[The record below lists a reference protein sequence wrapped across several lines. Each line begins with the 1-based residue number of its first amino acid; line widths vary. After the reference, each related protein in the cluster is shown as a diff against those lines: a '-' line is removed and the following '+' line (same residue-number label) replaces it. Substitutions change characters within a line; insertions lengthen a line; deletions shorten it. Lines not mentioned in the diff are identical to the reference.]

1 MLSRFC
7 MLIFF
12 FFFFKQKTAY
22 EMLRSLVGSE
32 MCIRDSINAEYGIL
46 GVPGMEDFAELQRK
60 SAIMQG
66 STKSDSADLSKDS
79 QHTQKEAAKAQEKP
93 KLDPRQAEMMRL
105 NDQLDVYTRKIEVEL
120 RKISEIGSQ
129 ITEVKQ
135 NIKSQQDDILEWAG
149 RSGVSN
155 AAKDSNMQIQ
165 KQIRQLENRLEK
177 ALIKFNE
184 AIAHNKALR
193 EEIDGLRR
201 ERVVFDSIYK
211 KLEKELDQKKKEMAN
226 IIEISNSAYES
237 RDQAQQEMQALK
249 KQLEEE
255 QAAFEEEWKD
265 LGRIIEADRQRKAV
279 RAAKVEDVTGQRGE
293 MTVEEE
299 VGMKKKLIKGTW
311 AIARDK
317 ASMHVQA
324 EKVQTYEEAFAR
336 IMDATDIH
344 SIDALVDTFINA
356 EDKNFTLFNFV
367 NELTSEIEKLEEQ
380 ISDIKAEVDKY
391 RGQDMNSDH
400 QRKKI
405 LKDLEEKLGRTETKA
420 EQYDAKFGQSTKI
433 LSSLKDG
440 IHAIFT
446 NIGCN
451 MNGVSEV
458 LGTGGVTEGNI
469 MTYLGL
475 IEQRTN
481 EMLSMYNNI
490 AKQHDGGPDQ
500 ELHRTAQSSMLGP
513 QSAPGT
519 THIAI
524 LPPTTGDEYDEE
536 EEASED
542 DDETRPLTRDE
553 LKAKAQKTM
562 SRKEM
567 KKPNKKPRTAKK

>member
-1 MLSRFC
+1 MAEEP
-7 MLIFF
+7 I
-12 FFFFKQKTAY
+12 
-22 EMLRSLVGSE
+22 RSV
-32 MCIRDSINAEYGIL
+32 DADY
-46 GVPGMEDFAELQRK
+46 AELQRK
-60 SAIMQG
+60 MAIMNPESPG
-66 STKSDSADLSKDS
+66 GDEES
-79 QHTQKEAAKAQEKP
+79 QAAALNREAQRIQAEAEKAQQP
-93 KLDPRQAEMMRL
+93 KVDPRQLEMMRL

-120 RKISEIGSQ
+120 RKITRISGHIE
-129 ITEVKQ
+129 EVKQ
-135 NIKSQQDDILEWAG
+135 NIKAQQDEILEWAG
-149 RSGVSN
+149 RSGVAN

-184 AIAHNKALR
+184 AIAHNKSLR

-265 LGRIIEADRQRKAV
+265 LGRIIEADRARKAS
-279 RAAKVEDVTGQRGE
+279 RTKQVEEIGQRGE
-293 MTVEEE
+293 MSVEEE
-299 VGMKKKLIKGTW
+299 AGMKKKLIKGTW

-336 IMDATDIH
+336 IMDATNIH
-344 SIDALVDTFINA
+344 SIDELVDTFINA

-380 ISDIKAEVDKY
+380 IGEIKSEVDKY
-391 RGQDMNSDH
+391 RGQDVNSDH

-420 EQYDAKFGQSTKI
+420 EQFDAKFAQSTKI

-451 MNGVSEV
+451 MSGVSEV

-481 EMLSMYNNI
+481 EMLSMYNNVV
-490 AKQHDGGPDQ
+490 KQHDGSAE
-500 ELHRTAQSSMLGP
+500 ELSRMGSSMLGP

-524 LPPTTGDEYDEE
+524 LPPTTGDEYEE
-536 EEASED
+536 EEESED
-542 DDETRPLTRDE
+542 EDETRPLTRDE

-562 SRKEM
+562 SKKEM
-567 KKPNKKPRTAKK
+567 KKPKKVRVKK

>member
-1 MLSRFC
+1 MDSDR
-7 MLIFF
+7 
-12 FFFFKQKTAY
+12 QKFGKHADGEIAKETKT
-22 EMLRSLVGSE
+22 L
-32 MCIRDSINAEYGIL
+32 DSI
-46 GVPGMEDFAELQRK
+46 
-60 SAIMQG
+60 
-66 STKSDSADLSKDS
+66 SKENVRL
-79 QHTQKEAAKAQEKP
+79 QKEVAKKEEKP
-93 KLDPRQAEMMRL
+93 KVDMRQQEMMRL
-105 NDQLDVYTRKIEVEL
+105 NDQLDVYTRKIEVEQ
-120 RKISEIGSQ
+120 RKVVELNAQ
-129 ITEVKQ
+129 IEEVKV
-135 NIKSQQDDILEWAG
+135 NIAAQQKDILLWSG
-149 RSGVSN
+149 RSGVAN
-155 AAKDSNMQIQ
+155 AAKDSNQAIQ

-184 AIAHNKALR
+184 ALAHNKELR

-211 KLEKELDQKKKEMAN
+211 KLERELDHKKKEMAN

-255 QAAFEEEWKD
+255 QAAFEEE
-265 LGRIIEADRQRKAV
+265 L
-279 RAAKVEDVTGQRGE
+279 
-293 MTVEEE
+293 
-299 VGMKKKLIKGTW
+299 GMKKKLIKGTW

-336 IMDATDIH
+336 IMDATNIH
-344 SIDALVDTFINA
+344 SIDELVDTLINA

-380 ISDIKAEVDKY
+380 IQDIKAEVEKY

-420 EQYDAKFGQSTKI
+420 EQYDAKFAHSTKI
-433 LSSLKDG
+433 LGSLKDG
-440 IHAIFT
+440 IHSIFS

-451 MNGVSEV
+451 MTGVSEV

-475 IEQRTN
+475 IEQRAN
-481 EMLSMYNNI
+481 EMSSIHNHVI
-490 AKQHDGGPDQ
+490 KQRQGDDSRAAAAAP
-500 ELHRTAQSSMLGP
+500 GP
-513 QSAPGT
+513 QSAAGA
-519 THIAI
+519 THINI

-536 EEASED
+536 GESED
-542 DDETRPLTRDE
+542 DDETRPLTREE
-553 LKAKAQKTM
+553 LKARAQKQMTK
-562 SRKEM
+562 KEAS
-567 KKPNKKPRTAKK
+567 AKKKSRSKTKGK

>member
-1 MLSRFC
+1 MGGSAAIATMAGEEDSR
-7 MLIFF
+7 
-12 FFFFKQKTAY
+12 
-22 EMLRSLVGSE
+22 RSV
-32 MCIRDSINAEYGIL
+32 DADY
-46 GVPGMEDFAELQRK
+46 AELQRK
-60 SAIMQG
+60 MKIMD
-66 STKSDSADLSKDS
+66 SDRQKFAK
-79 QHTQKEAAKAQEKP
+79 HTDAETAQAQKQLNNITEENARLQKEVAKKEEQP
-93 KLDPRQAEMMRL
+93 KVDLRQQEMMRL
-105 NDQLDVYTRKIEVEL
+105 NDQLDVYTRKIEVEQ
-120 RKISEIGSQ
+120 RKVAELSAQVE
-129 ITEVKQ
+129 EVKM
-135 NIKSQQDDILEWAG
+135 NINHQRDDILLWSG
-149 RSGVSN
+149 RSGVAN
-155 AAKDSNMQIQ
+155 AAKDSNQAIQ

-177 ALIKFNE
+177 ALVKFNE
-184 AIAHNKALR
+184 ALAHNKELR

-211 KLEKELDQKKKEMAN
+211 KLERELDHKKKEMAN

-265 LGRIIEADRQRKAV
+265 LGRIIEADRARKQN
-279 RAAKVEDVTGQRGE
+279 RKQAAEIEQRGE

-299 VGMKKKLIKGTW
+299 MGMKKKLIKGTW

-336 IMDATDIH
+336 IMDATNIH
-344 SIDALVDTFINA
+344 SIDELVDTFINA

-380 ISDIKAEVDKY
+380 IQDIKAEVEKY

-420 EQYDAKFGQSTKI
+420 EQYDAKFAHSTKI
-433 LSSLKDG
+433 LGSLKDG
-440 IHAIFT
+440 IHSIFS

-451 MNGVSEV
+451 MSGVSEV

-475 IEQRTN
+475 IEQRAN
-481 EMLSMYNNI
+481 EMLTINNQVLK
-490 AKQHDGGPDQ
+490 AREGEDVRGSVAP
-500 ELHRTAQSSMLGP
+500 GP
-513 QSAPGT
+513 QSAAGA
-519 THIAI
+519 THILNI
-524 LPPTTGDEYDEE
+524 HPPTTGDEYDEE
-536 EEASED
+536 EESED
-542 DDETRPLTRDE
+542 EDETRPLTRDE
-553 LKAKAQKTM
+553 LKARAQKQMTKKEA
-562 SRKEM
+562 SSKKKGRKST
-567 KKPNKKPRTAKK
+567 KK

>member
-1 MLSRFC
+1 MDSDR
-7 MLIFF
+7 
-12 FFFFKQKTAY
+12 QKF
-22 EMLRSLVGSE
+22 G
-32 MCIRDSINAEYGIL
+32 
-46 GVPGMEDFAELQRK
+46 K
-60 SAIMQG
+60 H
-66 STKSDSADLSKDS
+66 ADQEIAKETRNLENV
-79 QHTQKEAAKAQEKP
+79 QKENARLQKEVAKKDEKP
-93 KLDPRQAEMMRL
+93 KVDLRQQEMMRL
-105 NDQLDVYTRKIEVEL
+105 NDQLDTYTRKIEVET
-120 RKISEIGSQ
+120 RKVQELGAQ
-129 ITEVKQ
+129 IEEVKV
-135 NIKSQQDDILEWAG
+135 NIKTQQDDILMWSG
-149 RSGVSN
+149 RSGVAN
-155 AAKDSNMQIQ
+155 AAKDSNQAIQ

-184 AIAHNKALR
+184 ALAQNKELR

-211 KLEKELDQKKKEMAN
+211 KLERELDHKKKEMAN

-265 LGRIIEADRQRKAV
+265 LGRIIEADRARKQNRKA
-279 RAAKVEDVTGQRGE
+279 AAEIEQRGE

-299 VGMKKKLIKGTW
+299 MGMKKKLIKGTW

-336 IMDATDIH
+336 IMDATNIH
-344 SIDALVDTFINA
+344 SIDELVDTFINA

-380 ISDIKAEVDKY
+380 IQDIKAEVEKY

-420 EQYDAKFGQSTKI
+420 EQYDAKFAHSTKI
-433 LSSLKDG
+433 LGSLKDG
-440 IHAIFT
+440 IHSIFS

-451 MNGVSEV
+451 MSGVSEV

-475 IEQRTN
+475 IEQRAN
-481 EMLSMYNNI
+481 EMLNTHNQI
-490 AKQHDGGPDQ
+490 LKQRDGEDARGQ
-500 ELHRTAQSSMLGP
+500 TAVAGP
-513 QSAPGT
+513 QSAAGA
-519 THIAI
+519 THINI
-524 LPPTTGDEYDEE
+524 LPPTTGDEYEEAEEDSDDEE
-536 EEASED
+536 EI
-542 DDETRPLTRDE
+542 RPLTRDE
-553 LKAKAQKTM
+553 LRARAQKQMTKKEASAKKKSRSKAKGK
-562 SRKEM
+562 
-567 KKPNKKPRTAKK
+567 

>member
-1 MLSRFC
+1 
-7 MLIFF
+7 
-12 FFFFKQKTAY
+12 
-22 EMLRSLVGSE
+22 
-32 MCIRDSINAEYGIL
+32 MCIRDSINAEYGTEAPL
-46 GVPGMEDFAELQRK
+46 RHQLSPASSHLRSSMEEQPRSADADYAELQRK
-60 SAIMQG
+60 SAIIDGTATANSVQ
-66 STKSDSADLSKDS
+66 SKD
-79 QHTQKEAAKAQEKP
+79 TQRAPAQKQQEGP
-93 KLDPRQAEMMRL
+93 KIDPRQAEMMRL

-120 RKISEIGSQ
+120 RKISEISSQ
-129 ITEVKQ
+129 ISEVKQ
-135 NIKSQQDDILEWAG
+135 NIKAQQDEILEWAG

-184 AIAHNKALR
+184 AIAHNKSLR

-299 VGMKKKLIKGTW
+299 IGMKKKLIKGTW

-336 IMDATDIH
+336 IMDATNIH
-344 SIDALVDTFINA
+344 SIDELVDTFINA

-380 ISDIKAEVDKY
+380 IGDIKAEVDKY

-420 EQYDAKFGQSTKI
+420 EQFDAKFAMSTKI

-481 EMLSMYNNI
+481 EMLSMYNNVV
-490 AKQHDGGPDQ
+490 KGQDGGTDDM
-500 ELHRTAQSSMLGP
+500 HRTAGSTMGP
-513 QSAPGT
+513 QSAPGQ
-519 THIAI
+519 THLAI
-524 LPPTTGDEYDEE
+524 MPPTTGDEFEE
-536 EEASED
+536 EDESED
-542 DDETRPLTRDE
+542 EDETRPLTRDE

-562 SRKEM
+562 SKKEVRKSP
-567 KKPNKKPRTAKK
+567 KKRAK

>member
-1 MLSRFC
+1 MAEEEPKKS
-7 MLIFF
+7 
-12 FFFFKQKTAY
+12 
-22 EMLRSLVGSE
+22 V
-32 MCIRDSINAEYGIL
+32 DAEY
-46 GVPGMEDFAELQRK
+46 AELQRK
-60 SAIMQG
+60 MKIMD
-66 STKSDSADLSKDS
+66 SDRKAYGKHADAEQAKEARNLDAL
-79 QHTQKEAAKAQEKP
+79 QKENARLQKEVAKKEEKP
-93 KLDPRQAEMMRL
+93 KVDMRQQEMMRL
-105 NDQLDVYTRKIEVEL
+105 NDQLDVYTRKIEVEQ
-120 RKISEIGSQ
+120 RKVVELNSQ
-129 ITEVKQ
+129 IEETKN
-135 NIKSQQDDILEWAG
+135 NIAAHQKDILLWSG

-177 ALIKFNE
+177 ALVKFNE
-184 AIAHNKALR
+184 ALAHNKELR

-211 KLEKELDQKKKEMAN
+211 KLERELDQKKKEMAN

-265 LGRIIEADRQRKAV
+265 LGRIIEADRARKQN
-279 RAAKVEDVTGQRGE
+279 RKSAAEIEQRGE
-293 MTVEEE
+293 MSVEEE
-299 VGMKKKLIKGTW
+299 MGMKKKLIKGTW

-336 IMDATDIH
+336 IMDATNIH
-344 SIDALVDTFINA
+344 SIDELVDTFINA

-380 ISDIKAEVDKY
+380 IGDIKAEVDKY

-420 EQYDAKFGQSTKI
+420 EQYDAKFAQSTKI

-440 IHAIFT
+440 IHSIFS

-451 MNGVSEV
+451 MSGVSEV

-481 EMLSMYNNI
+481 EMLGIYNNVV
-490 AKQHDGGPDQ
+490 KQNEGGVMEEGQRSPA
-500 ELHRTAQSSMLGP
+500 TVVGP
-513 QSAPGT
+513 V
-519 THIAI
+519 
-524 LPPTTGDEYDEE
+524 
-536 EEASED
+536 
-542 DDETRPLTRDE
+542 
-553 LKAKAQKTM
+553 
-562 SRKEM
+562 
-567 KKPNKKPRTAKK
+567 

>member
-1 MLSRFC
+1 MGDE
-7 MLIFF
+7 
-12 FFFFKQKTAY
+12 QP
-22 EMLRSLVGSE
+22 
-32 MCIRDSINAEYGIL
+32 EYAA
-46 GVPGMEDFAELQRK
+46 VDQDYAELQRK
-60 SAIMQG
+60 MAIMNPG
-66 STKSDSADLSKDS
+66 DSMGGDEES
-79 QHTQKEAAKAQEKP
+79 QTAALNREAQRIQAEAEKAQQP
-93 KLDPRQAEMMRL
+93 KVDPRQLEMMRL

-120 RKISEIGSQ
+120 RKIGK
-129 ITEVKQ
+129 ITGNIDEVKQ
-135 NIKSQQDDILEWAG
+135 NIKAQQDEILEWAG
-149 RSGVSN
+149 RSGVAN

-184 AIAHNKALR
+184 AIAHNKSLR

-211 KLEKELDQKKKEMAN
+211 KLEKELDHKKKEMAN

-265 LGRIIEADRQRKAV
+265 LGRIIEADRARKAS
-279 RAAKVEDVTGQRGE
+279 RTKQVEEIGQRGE
-293 MTVEEE
+293 MSVEEE
-299 VGMKKKLIKGTW
+299 KGMKKQLIKGTW

-336 IMDATDIH
+336 IMDATNIH
-344 SIDALVDTFINA
+344 SIDELVDTFINA

-367 NELTSEIEKLEEQ
+367 NELTSDIEKLEEQ
-380 ISDIKAEVDKY
+380 IGEIKSEVDKY
-391 RGQDMNSDH
+391 RGQDVNSDH

-420 EQYDAKFGQSTKI
+420 EQFDAKFAQSTKI

-451 MNGVSEV
+451 MSGVSEV

-481 EMLSMYNNI
+481 EMLSMYNNVV
-490 AKQHDGGPDQ
+490 KQHDGSAE
-500 ELHRTAQSSMLGP
+500 ELSRMGSSMLGP

-524 LPPTTGDEYDEE
+524 LPPTTGDEYEE
-536 EEASED
+536 EEESED
-542 DDETRPLTRDE
+542 EDETRPLTRDE

-562 SRKEM
+562 SKKEL
-567 KKPNKKPRTAKK
+567 KKPKKVRVKKQ

>member
-1 MLSRFC
+1 MGDEP
-7 MLIFF
+7 
-12 FFFFKQKTAY
+12 KQSVDADY
-22 EMLRSLVGSE
+22 
-32 MCIRDSINAEYGIL
+32 
-46 GVPGMEDFAELQRK
+46 AELQRK
-60 SAIMQG
+60 MKIMDSDRQKFNKHADTAIGQE
-66 STKSDSADLSKDS
+66 S
-79 QHTQKEAAKAQEKP
+79 Q
-93 KLDPRQAEMMRL
+93 KLDNISKENARLAKEVAKKEEKQKVDLRQQEMIRL
-105 NDQLDVYTRKIEVEL
+105 NDQLDVYTRKIEVEQ
-120 RKISEIGSQ
+120 RKVSELSAQ
-129 ITEVKQ
+129 VEEVKT
-135 NIKSQQDDILEWAG
+135 NIKAQQGDILEWSG
-149 RSGVSN
+149 RSGVAN
-155 AAKDSNMQIQ
+155 AAKDSNMAIQ

-177 ALIKFNE
+177 ALVKFNE
-184 AIAHNKALR
+184 ALAHNKELR
-193 EEIDGLRR
+193 QEIDGLRR

-211 KLEKELDQKKKEMAN
+211 KLERELDHKKKEMAN

-265 LGRIIEADRQRKAV
+265 LGRIIEADRARKQNRKA
-279 RAAKVEDVTGQRGE
+279 AAEIEQRGE

-299 VGMKKKLIKGTW
+299 MGMKKKLIKGTW

-336 IMDATDIH
+336 IMDATNIH
-344 SIDALVDTFINA
+344 SIDELVDTFINA

-380 ISDIKAEVDKY
+380 IQDIKAEVEKY

-420 EQYDAKFGQSTKI
+420 EQYDAKFAHSTKI
-433 LSSLKDG
+433 LGSLKDG
-440 IHAIFT
+440 IHSIFS

-451 MNGVSEV
+451 MTGVSEV

-475 IEQRTN
+475 IEQRAN
-481 EMLSMYNNI
+481 EMLAVHTQI
-490 AKQHDGGPDQ
+490 LKQREGDEVRGGGTGGVP
-500 ELHRTAQSSMLGP
+500 GP
-513 QSAPGT
+513 QSAAGA
-519 THIAI
+519 THINI
-524 LPPTTGDEYDEE
+524 LPPTTGDEYEE
-536 EEASED
+536 EEESD
-542 DDETRPLTRDE
+542 DEDETRPLTRDE
-553 LKAKAQKTM
+553 LKARAQKQMTKKEASAKKK
-562 SRKEM
+562 SRSKR
-567 KKPNKKPRTAKK
+567 PTAK

>member
-1 MLSRFC
+1 MV
-7 MLIFF
+7 
-12 FFFFKQKTAY
+12 A
-22 EMLRSLVGSE
+22 G
-32 MCIRDSINAEYGIL
+32 
-46 GVPGMEDFAELQRK
+46 EDGLDRAVDADYAELQRK
-60 SAIMQG
+60 MKIMD
-66 STKSDSADLSKDS
+66 SDRQKFAKHSDGEQAKEARNLDAL
-79 QHTQKEAAKAQEKP
+79 QKENARLQKEVAKKEEKP
-93 KLDPRQAEMMRL
+93 KVDMRQQEMMRL
-105 NDQLDVYTRKIEVEL
+105 NDQLDTYTRKIEVET
-120 RKISEIGSQ
+120 RKVQELSAQ
-129 ITEVKQ
+129 IEEVKC
-135 NIKSQQDDILEWAG
+135 NIKGQQDDILQWSG
-149 RSGVSN
+149 RSGVAN
-155 AAKDSNMQIQ
+155 AAKDSNQAIQ

-177 ALIKFNE
+177 ALVKFNE
-184 AIAHNKALR
+184 ALAQNKELR

-211 KLEKELDQKKKEMAN
+211 KLERELDHKKKEMAN

-265 LGRIIEADRQRKAV
+265 LGRIIEADRARKQNRKA
-279 RAAKVEDVTGQRGE
+279 AAEIEQRGE

-299 VGMKKKLIKGTW
+299 MGMKKKLIKGTW

-336 IMDATDIH
+336 IMDATNIH
-344 SIDALVDTFINA
+344 SIDELVDTFINA

-380 ISDIKAEVDKY
+380 IQDIKAEVEKY

-420 EQYDAKFGQSTKI
+420 EQYDAKFAHSTKI
-433 LSSLKDG
+433 LGSLKDG
-440 IHAIFT
+440 IHSIFS

-451 MNGVSEV
+451 MSGVSEV

-475 IEQRTN
+475 IEQRAN
-481 EMLSMYNNI
+481 EMLNTHNQVL
-490 AKQHDGGPDQ
+490 KQRDGEDVRG
-500 ELHRTAQSSMLGP
+500 TATATGP
-513 QSAPGT
+513 QSAAGA
-519 THIAI
+519 THINI
-524 LPPTTGDEYDEE
+524 LPPTTGDEYEEEEESDDEE
-536 EEASED
+536 EI
-542 DDETRPLTRDE
+542 RPLTRDE
-553 LKAKAQKTM
+553 LRARAQKQMTKKEASAKKKSRTKAKGK
-562 SRKEM
+562 
-567 KKPNKKPRTAKK
+567 

>member
-1 MLSRFC
+1 MGDE
-7 MLIFF
+7 
-12 FFFFKQKTAY
+12 QQ
-22 EMLRSLVGSE
+22 
-32 MCIRDSINAEYGIL
+32 EYAA
-46 GVPGMEDFAELQRK
+46 VDQDYAELQRK
-60 SAIMQG
+60 MAIMNPA
-66 STKSDSADLSKDS
+66 DSMGGDEES
-79 QHTQKEAAKAQEKP
+79 QTAALNREAQRIQAEAEKAQQP
-93 KLDPRQAEMMRL
+93 KVDPRQLEMMRL

-120 RKISEIGSQ
+120 RKIGK
-129 ITEVKQ
+129 ITGNIDEVKQ
-135 NIKSQQDDILEWAG
+135 NIKAQQDEILEWAG
-149 RSGVSN
+149 RSGVAN

-184 AIAHNKALR
+184 AIAHNKSLR

-211 KLEKELDQKKKEMAN
+211 KLEKELDHKKKEMAN

-265 LGRIIEADRQRKAV
+265 LGRIIEADRARKAS
-279 RAAKVEDVTGQRGE
+279 RTKQVEEIGQRGE
-293 MTVEEE
+293 MSVAEEQ
-299 VGMKKKLIKGTW
+299 GMKKQLIKGTW

-336 IMDATDIH
+336 IMDATNIH
-344 SIDALVDTFINA
+344 SIDELVDTFINA

-367 NELTSEIEKLEEQ
+367 NELTSDIEKLEEQ
-380 ISDIKAEVDKY
+380 IGEIKSEVDKY
-391 RGQDMNSDH
+391 RGQDVNSDH

-420 EQYDAKFGQSTKI
+420 EQFDAKFAQSTKI

-451 MNGVSEV
+451 MSGVSEV

-481 EMLSMYNNI
+481 EMLSMYNNVV
-490 AKQHDGGPDQ
+490 KQHDGSAE
-500 ELHRTAQSSMLGP
+500 ELSRMGSSMLGP

-524 LPPTTGDEYDEE
+524 LPPTTGDEYEE
-536 EEASED
+536 EEESED
-542 DDETRPLTRDE
+542 EDETRPLTRDE

-562 SRKEM
+562 SKKEL
-567 KKPNKKPRTAKK
+567 KKPKKVRVKKQ

>member
-1 MLSRFC
+1 MGTQSQRQAMAGEEDLSRSVD
-7 MLIFF
+7 
-12 FFFFKQKTAY
+12 ADY
-22 EMLRSLVGSE
+22 
-32 MCIRDSINAEYGIL
+32 
-46 GVPGMEDFAELQRK
+46 AELQRK
-60 SAIMQG
+60 MKIMD
-66 STKSDSADLSKDS
+66 SDRQKFGKHADQEIAKETRNLESV
-79 QHTQKEAAKAQEKP
+79 QKENSRLQKEVAKKEEKP
-93 KLDPRQAEMMRL
+93 KVDVRQQEMMRL
-105 NDQLDVYTRKIEVEL
+105 NDQPDTYTRKIEVET
-120 RKISEIGSQ
+120 RKVQELGAQ
-129 ITEVKQ
+129 TEEVKV
-135 NIKSQQDDILEWAG
+135 NIKTQQDDILMWSG
-149 RSGVSN
+149 RSGVAN
-155 AAKDSNMQIQ
+155 AAKDSNQAIQ

-184 AIAHNKALR
+184 ALAHNKELR

-211 KLEKELDQKKKEMAN
+211 KLERELDHKKKEMAN

-265 LGRIIEADRQRKAV
+265 LGRIIEADRARKQN
-279 RAAKVEDVTGQRGE
+279 RKSAAEIEQRGE

-299 VGMKKKLIKGTW
+299 MGMKKKLIKGTW

-336 IMDATDIH
+336 IMDATNIH
-344 SIDALVDTFINA
+344 SIDELVDTFINA

-380 ISDIKAEVDKY
+380 IQDIKAEVEKY

-420 EQYDAKFGQSTKI
+420 EQFDAKFAQSTKI

-469 MTYLGL
+469 M
-475 IEQRTN
+475 
-481 EMLSMYNNI
+481 
-490 AKQHDGGPDQ
+490 
-500 ELHRTAQSSMLGP
+500 
-513 QSAPGT
+513 
-519 THIAI
+519 
-524 LPPTTGDEYDEE
+524 
-536 EEASED
+536 
-542 DDETRPLTRDE
+542 
-553 LKAKAQKTM
+553 
-562 SRKEM
+562 
-567 KKPNKKPRTAKK
+567 